1 MDATKLS
8 EAFNNFATASK
19 SLEKYYN
26 ILQEKVR
33 YLTTE
38 LEQKNRELNLALE
51 EAEKNRDY
59 LNAILY
65 NLEEAIIVLD
75 QDQRVNMIN
84 KAASRLLQSEADGL
98 IGVPFSGLDFTVHE
112 DGPDTVLYAKG
123 KRYNVIISHSR
134 IEDSKG
140 ISRGSV
146 ILIKDI
152 TRLRELEIQQE
163 RNQRLIA
170 MGEMA
175 AKIVHEIRNP
185 LCSIELFATMLEKE
199 ISDASLKG
207 LARGISTGISNLNN
221 ILTNMLFFAR
231 PHRPTKRDIN
241 IKEIIEESL
250 HMLSAL
256 METRNI
262 SLEKELSDAIIH
274 CDPELIKQVVMNL
287 IINAIQAMPGGGVI
301 RIVMTIDK
309 AHDKEE
315 VTIDFIDTGIG
326 IKKEHSE
333 AIFDPFFTTKDRGTG
348 LGLTIASKIMQSHGG
363 FIKVRSEEGKGS
375 TFSLHFPAVK
385 KEVQG
390 E

>member
-1 MDATKLS
+1 MDTAKLT
-8 EAFNNFATASK
+8 EAFNNFTTASK
-19 SLEKYYN
+19 SLEVYYN
-26 ILQEKVR
+26 LLKERVR

-38 LEQKNRELNLALE
+38 LEHKNRELNIALE

-59 LNAILY
+59 LDAILY

-75 QDQRVNMIN
+75 HDERVNMVN
-84 KAASRLLQSEADGL
+84 KAASELLQSEPEEL
-98 IGVPFSGLDFTVHE
+98 IGRPFSDLEFTIME
-112 DGPDTVLYAKG
+112 DGHDTILNARG
-123 KRYNVIISHSR
+123 RSYNVILSHSK
-134 IEDSKG
+134 IKDSEG

-199 ISDASLKG
+199 IHDPSLKG

-231 PHRPTKRDIN
+231 PHRPAMREMSIRN
-241 IKEIIEESL
+241 IVEESIQ
-250 HMLSAL
+250 MLSAL
-256 METRNI
+256 IETRGI
-262 SLEKELSDAIIH
+262 RLEKTLTDTLLP
-274 CDPELIKQVVMNL
+274 CDPELIKQVIMNL
-287 IINAIQAMPGGGVI
+287 IVNAIQAMPDSGVI
-301 RIVMTIDK
+301 KIISFEERSNG
-309 AHDKEE
+309 KEE
-315 VTIDFIDTGIG
+315 LIIDIADSGTG
-326 IKKEHSE
+326 IKKEHLE
-333 AIFDPFFTTKDRGTG
+333 MIFDPFFSTKDRGTG

-375 TFSLHFPAVK
+375 TFSLHFPLK
-385 KEVQG
+385 G
-390 E
+390 EARDA